1 MNKDKLE
8 NKPHKLIQ
16 NQRFLEINDLKHY
29 IEWDALPG
37 ISFINCSFEEVS
49 LVGKVFGSCNFEN
62 CAFNYFN
69 VRKGTLS
76 GCYFKGCKITNSDMT
91 RAYFYDTHFADC
103 KFLGVD
109 LAASDFDSCKFET
122 TIFSKSNLNFIS
134 FENVKVWKLK
144 EWLEIKDSFSFQKY
158 LDEENLDQS

>member
-1 MNKDKLE
+1 M
-8 NKPHKLIQ
+8 
-16 NQRFLEINDLKHY
+16 
-29 IEWDALPG
+29 
-37 ISFINCSFEEVS
+37 S

-103 KFLGVD
+103 EFLGVD
-109 LAASDFDSCKFET
+109 LAASLFDR
-122 TIFSKSNLNFIS
+122 L
-134 FENVKVWKLK
+134 
-144 EWLEIKDSFSFQKY
+144 LEQRESLHTSWHRF
-158 LDEENLDQS
+158 